1 MEDAEF
7 DLILGKE
14 VKDEK
19 LKEVSIT
26 YHSSVPFY
34 DHFCTVSNKKFK
46 MNGEEVGKIKA

>member
-19 LKEVSIT
+19 LKEVMQ
-26 YHSSVPFY
+26 
-34 DHFCTVSNKKFK
+34 K
-46 MNGEEVGKIKA
+46 